1 MAAGFAKRMRHNHVV
16 KQRTL
21 LFSQCLF
28 SPFCGNMA
36 DLSKLSGL
44 PYFSHSIFNWLN
56 IGDLFNCAL
65 VSRSWNEMISEYYDL
80 DLLPSVLCLLTN
92 LKKAEIEYKRE
103 HGYEA
108 TEDIQVDHFEWERFL
123 RMLIKKPTRLKEQA
137 KKEIIR
143 HFERNPFA
151 LRKALFEI
159 AKENGTILHFA
170 VMLQMNQLLADLF
183 KHSKHYKINWNQ
195 RNRIRRT
202 AFATA
207 CKYGHVEIVELFL
220 KHSTDLDIDLNDHD
234 HYENTPLICAT
245 INGHHEI
252 VRLLIQNSDVNGID
266 VNYPR
271 PRGKSAF
278 IWACFL
284 GNVRMIQT
292 FMEYAIEKNI
302 DLNGRDHVWRT
313 GYIHACIMSSGWEEN
328 RQVAD
333 MLRENANDIGLDLE
347 SRDFRGTGDDWIA
360 FHQGR
365 RDHAPYRDKSFD
377 MHHCLY
383 GCCLKH
389 NPYPNSMAHEHHR
402 SSHVH
407 VQNQD
412 AIEGDAIEI
421 EEDAVEILFV
431 VNGNAIELIE
441 IE

>member
-1 MAAGFAKRMRHNHVV
+1 M
-16 KQRTL
+16 
-21 LFSQCLF
+21 
-28 SPFCGNMA
+28 
-36 DLSKLSGL
+36 
-44 PYFSHSIFNWLN
+44 
-56 IGDLFNCAL
+56 CAL
-65 VSRSWNEMISEYYDL
+65 
-80 DLLPSVLCLLTN
+80 SVDESN
-92 LKKAEIEYKRE
+92 KAEIEYKRE

-123 RMLIKKPTRLKEQA
+123 RMIIKKPTRLKEQA

-159 AKENGTILHFA
+159 TKENGTILHFA

-234 HYENTPLICAT
+234 HYENTPLIYAT

-302 DLNGRDHVWRT
+302 R
-313 GYIHACIMSSGWEEN
+313 
-328 RQVAD
+328 
-333 MLRENANDIGLDLE
+333 
-347 SRDFRGTGDDWIA
+347 TGDDWIA

-412 AIEGDAIEI
+412 AIEGDAMEI

-431 VNGNAIELIE
+431 VNENAIELIE

>member
-1 MAAGFAKRMRHNHVV
+1 M
-16 KQRTL
+16 
-21 LFSQCLF
+21 
-28 SPFCGNMA
+28 
-36 DLSKLSGL
+36 
-44 PYFSHSIFNWLN
+44 
-56 IGDLFNCAL
+56 
-65 VSRSWNEMISEYYDL
+65 NE
-80 DLLPSVLCLLTN
+80 
-92 LKKAEIEYKRE
+92 R
-103 HGYEA
+103 
-108 TEDIQVDHFEWERFL
+108 
-123 RMLIKKPTRLKEQA
+123 A

-159 AKENGTILHFA
+159 TKENGTILHFA

-313 GYIHACIMSSGWEEN
+313 GYIHACMMSSGWEEN

-347 SRDFRGTGDDWIA
+347 LRDFGRTGDDWIA
-360 FHQGR
+360 FNQRRRYQGR
-365 RDHAPYRDKSFD
+365 SIHYQEQYFKRY
-377 MHHCLY
+377 HCWY

-389 NPYPNSMAHEHHR
+389 NPYPNSLANERHG
-402 SSHVH
+402 SSPW
-407 VQNQD
+407 QYQD
-412 AIEGDAIEI
+412 AVEEDAMEVLLVADEDDIEVIEI
-421 EEDAVEILFV
+421 E
-431 VNGNAIELIE
+431 
-441 IE
+441 